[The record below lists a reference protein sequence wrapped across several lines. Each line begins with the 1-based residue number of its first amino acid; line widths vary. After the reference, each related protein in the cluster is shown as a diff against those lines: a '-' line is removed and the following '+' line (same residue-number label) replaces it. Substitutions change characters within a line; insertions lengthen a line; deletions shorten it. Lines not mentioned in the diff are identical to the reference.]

1 MNKLSNL
8 ATEIVKKLSEQNK
21 TLSIAESCTGGL
33 ISSTITDVPGA
44 SKVFSGGV
52 VVYATEMKKKI
63 LNINEEVFKYG
74 VISLQMAEAMSNSI
88 KHLTGSDY
96 SIATTGNLGP
106 DTMEGKPKGLIYIT
120 VATLKQNYTIELNLD
135 NDRLSN
141 KKEATFNAL
150 KLLEKVL

>member
-8 ATEIVKKLSEQNK
+8 ATEIVKKLSEKNK

-106 DTMEGKPKGLIYIT
+106 DTMEGKPKGLIYIA

>member
-1 MNKLSNL
+1 MNKLGNL
-8 ATEIVKKLSEQNK
+8 ATKIVKKLSEKNK
-21 TLSIAESCTGGL
+21 TLSIAESCTGGF

-88 KHLTGSDY
+88 KHITGSDY

-106 DTMEGKPKGLIYIT
+106 DTMEGKPKGLIYIA

-141 KKEATFNAL
+141 KKEATFKAL

>member
-52 VVYATEMKKKI
+52 VVYTTEMKKKI

-106 DTMEGKPKGLIYIT
+106 DTMEGKPKGLIYIA

>member
-8 ATEIVKKLSEQNK
+8 ATEIVKKLSEKNK

-106 DTMEGKPKGLIYIT
+106 DTMEGKPKGLIYIA

-141 KKEATFNAL
+141 KKEATFKAL

>member
-1 MNKLSNL
+1 MNKLGNL
-8 ATEIVKKLSEQNK
+8 ATKIVKKLSEKNK
-21 TLSIAESCTGGL
+21 TLSIAESCTGGF

-52 VVYATEMKKKI
+52 IVYATEMKKKI

-88 KHLTGSDY
+88 KHITGSDY

-106 DTMEGKPKGLIYIT
+106 DTMEGKPKGLIYIA

-141 KKEATFNAL
+141 KKEATFKAL
-150 KLLEKVL
+150 KLLEKIL